1 MTATVTVDIPALK
14 RRYQLGDM
22 VEASGVKLRGR
33 GRVRQGKCPF
43 HKETEGSFTVYADTQ
58 RFYCFGCGL
67 GGDVLDFIQRTDG
80 VDLPEA
86 IRRLERAPPPQPQ
99 AAAPATRQPASAEP
113 LPAVRDP
120 ALLTAAMRCYQRQL
134 QLSETAQAYL
144 ASRGISPGAARRL
157 GLGYASGAGLRDW
170 LAQAGFGDRRIL
182 SSGLVRQQRERF
194 GGMVV
199 VPELIGGRVLWLAG
213 RSIWSDVSPRF
224 QALPGPK
231 ANARPAPAGPSGP
244 LDRRYRGIVR
254 LARADRLGPA
264 RLRGARRPGDGQAGF
279 LPTGTTARLP
289 RLRRGRRGTRSG
301 GRARR
306 TPQRSPRRDRGPARR
321 RRRRGRAGRSP
332 GRPRPL
338 PRPAQASGAGR
349 SLATPLP
356 AGHFPLPPNTPIK
369 QRNGGPASGL

>member
-231 ANARPAPAGPSGP
+231 PMLGLHRLDPQAPWIVVTEGLFDWLVLTAWGLPACAALGAQGM
-244 LDRRYRGIVR
+244 DR
-254 LARADRLGPA
+254 LASSL
-264 RLRGARRPGDGQAGF
+264 Q
-279 LPTGTTARLP
+279 
-289 RLRRGRRGTRSG
+289 
-301 GRARR
+301 
-306 TPQRSPRRDRGPARR
+306 
-321 RRRRGRAGRSP
+321 
-332 GRPRPL
+332 GRPRVFL
-338 PRPAQASGAGR
+338 AFDADDAGR
-349 SLATPLP
+349 EAADELAGLLSAHRAAIVDLP
-356 AGHFPLPPNTPIK
+356 
-369 QRNGGPASGL
+369 GGAADVAELGARPDGRALFLGQLRRAALAAR